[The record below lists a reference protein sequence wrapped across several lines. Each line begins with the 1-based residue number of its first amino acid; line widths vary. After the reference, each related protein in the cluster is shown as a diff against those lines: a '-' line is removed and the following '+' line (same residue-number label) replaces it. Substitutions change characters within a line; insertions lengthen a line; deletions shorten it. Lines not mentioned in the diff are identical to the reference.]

1 MQQGVFI
8 YESNRNRTPNRR
20 LRYNNTKRI
29 MPHKHWGFADF
40 VQELDSR
47 PGHNS
52 TLICP
57 KGGANL

>member
-1 MQQGVFI
+1 
-8 YESNRNRTPNRR
+8 
-20 LRYNNTKRI
+20 